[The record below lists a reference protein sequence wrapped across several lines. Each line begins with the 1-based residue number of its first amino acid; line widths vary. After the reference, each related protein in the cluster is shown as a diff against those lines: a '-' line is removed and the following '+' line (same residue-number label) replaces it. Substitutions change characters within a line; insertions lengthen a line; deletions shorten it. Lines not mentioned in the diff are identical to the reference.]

1 MLIRFTV
8 ENFLSFNQRTEF
20 TMVASPDDNHR
31 DHVVQEDNKESIGL
45 LRTSLIYGATNAGKS
60 NLIKAMKFAQD
71 FIVDGVDKN
80 KNIKVS
86 PFKRDQ
92 DSLKKPSRFEF
103 EFKHHQKQ
111 YAYGFIIDSTQV
123 YEEWLFEIGINQEK
137 SIYERNGNDYQFNF
151 KHSLFRDIK
160 DKEKTRIEFESESTR
175 QNLLFLTNCKERR
188 IEYFENIYNWFSN
201 VLTIL
206 FPESKPF
213 ALPLLLKDNEKLLNQ
228 GFLKKFNKLLKSLD
242 LGIEKVDINE
252 IDLEK
257 YERIPLEVKEMI
269 QEEFPYHDETAN
281 AIFIL
286 ARNKDSSLMIRSI
299 PGSKALKVMKL
310 VIIKHDKNKK
320 EVLFEIEE
328 ESDGTQRIIDL
339 IPMLFKLSQ
348 GDVVFVVDE
357 IERSL
362 HVLLARKI
370 FEIFLNFEIEN
381 QNQNDKLHN
390 SQLIATTHQA
400 ILLDIKELFRKDEI
414 WFIGQDK
421 HGQSIA
427 YSLANTDVENLDL
440 AKGYINGRFGAIHS
454 FPEIKNDEE
463 PILAK

>member
-8 ENFLSFNQRTEF
+8 ENFLSFNERTEF
-20 TMVASPDDNHR
+20 TMIASPDNNHPR
-31 DHVVQEDNKESIGL
+31 HVVQEDNKESIRL
-45 LRTSLIYGATNAGKS
+45 LRTSVIYGANASGKS

-86 PFKRDQ
+86 LFKLEQ
-92 DSLKKPSRFEF
+92 DSSKKPSRFEF
-103 EFKHHQKQ
+103 EFRHHQKQ
-111 YAYGFIIDSTQV
+111 YAYGFIIDPTQV
-123 YEEWLFEIGINQEK
+123 YEEWLFEIGITKEER
-137 SIYERNGNDYQFNF
+137 IYERNGNDYQFNF
-151 KHSLFRDIK
+151 KHSLFN
-160 DKEKTRIEFESESTR
+160 RIEGEEQSRIKYESKSTR
-175 QNLLFLTNCKERR
+175 ENLLFLTNSKERR
-188 IEYFENIYNWFSN
+188 ITHFKDIYNWFSN

-213 ALPLLLKDNEKLLNQ
+213 ALPLLLKDNEESLNP
-228 GFLKKFNKLLKSLD
+228 GFFNNFNQLLKSLD
-242 LGIEKVDINE
+242 LGIERVDINE
-252 IDLEK
+252 IDLEN

-281 AIFIL
+281 AIFVL
-286 ARNKDSSLMIRSI
+286 ARNKGSSLMIRSI
-299 PGSKALKVMKL
+299 PGSKALKVMNL

-339 IPMLFKLSQ
+339 IPMLIKLSQ
-348 GDVVFVVDE
+348 GDVVFVIDE

-370 FEIFLNFEIEN
+370 FELFLNFEIEN

-390 SQLIATTHQA
+390 SQLIATTHQVT
-400 ILLDIKELFRKDEI
+400 LLDIKELFRKDEI
-414 WFIGQDK
+414 WFIEKDQ

-427 YSLANTDVENLDL
+427 YSLANTHVENLDL
-440 AKGYINGRFGAIHS
+440 VKGYINGRFGAIP
-454 FPEIKNDEE
+454 FFRAIKNDEK
-463 PILAK
+463 PVLAT